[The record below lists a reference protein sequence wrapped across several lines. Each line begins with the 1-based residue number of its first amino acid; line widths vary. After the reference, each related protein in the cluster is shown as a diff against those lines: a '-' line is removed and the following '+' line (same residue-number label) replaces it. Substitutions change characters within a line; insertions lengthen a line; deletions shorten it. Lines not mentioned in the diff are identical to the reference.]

1 MGTFNIAQR
10 IDVREKNANI
20 DALYGPYESIEEA
33 LIAVPSNRR
42 VIGRTVAIIENGGAV
57 EYWWKAGIAD
67 ADLVVKVMEA
77 VPRLEYT
84 DEYPEGTVL
93 RADLG
98 TPLSV
103 TVRFTSQSYGQC
115 TLTVYKDGAQLKT
128 IKANKGII
136 MVDLGVPPSEGTSMY
151 TITGVDALTIP
162 AEESLTFKAVI
173 GGAKISTDFQ
183 DILDA
188 GINTDSSITI
198 TYSASVADTSKAVK
212 VLGELIDAQGRIVLS
227 YNAQGS
233 GNTPYVL
240 SGQQWEVGVIANPGI
255 YTLRMYAYTGNSPAD
270 SSDDN
275 VSAQVSYNFTLMAAG
290 TFSMYSPTTEISAD
304 TNTAIII
311 PFRIY

>member
-10 IDVREKNANI
+10 IDVREINANI
-20 DALYGPYESIEEA
+20 DALYGPYESVEAA

-42 VIGRTVAIIENGGAV
+42 AIGRTVAIIENGSAV
-57 EYWWKAGIAD
+57 EYWWKSGILNS
-67 ADLVVKVMEA
+67 DLVVKVMEA

-84 DEYPEGTVL
+84 NEYPEGTVL
-93 RADLG
+93 RAELG
-98 TPLSV
+98 TQLSV

-115 TLTVYKDGAQLKT
+115 TLTVYRDGTQLKT

-136 MVDLGVPPSEGTSMY
+136 MVDLGVPPSEGTSIY

-198 TYSASVADTSKAVK
+198 KFGQNKSARK
-212 VLGELIDAQGRIVLS
+212 
-227 YNAQGS
+227 Y
-233 GNTPYVL
+233 
-240 SGQQWEVGVIANPGI
+240 
-255 YTLRMYAYTGNSPAD
+255 LRFHRS
-270 SSDDN
+270 
-275 VSAQVSYNFTLMAAG
+275 F
-290 TFSMYSPTTEISAD
+290 
-304 TNTAIII
+304 
-311 PFRIY
+311 